1 MTIPSSIVIL
11 GRVYNIDQK
20 DFIDGDLLGQCD
32 SDALKIT
39 IKKNQ
44 PVILEADTL
53 LHEILHA
60 IDDAMQTKMKE
71 RQVHCTAT
79 GLLALFKDNPDFV
92 KYMFKVVK

>member
-1 MTIPSSIVIL
+1 MTIPSSVVIL

-44 PVILEADTL
+44 PEILEADTL

-71 RQVHCTAT
+71 RQLHCTAT

-92 KYMFKVVK
+92 KYMFKAVK

>member
-1 MTIPSSIVIL
+1 MTIPSSVVIL

-44 PVILEADTL
+44 PEILEADTL

-71 RQVHCTAT
+71 RQVDCAAT

>member
-1 MTIPSSIVIL
+1 MTIPSSVVIL

-44 PVILEADTL
+44 PEILEADTL

-79 GLLALFKDNPDFV
+79 GIIALLRDNPDFV

>member
-1 MTIPSSIVIL
+1 MTMPSSVVIL

-44 PVILEADTL
+44 PAVLEADTL

-92 KYMFKVVK
+92 KYMFKAVK

>member
-1 MTIPSSIVIL
+1 MTIPSSVVIL

-44 PVILEADTL
+44 PEILEADTL

-60 IDDAMQTKMKE
+60 IDDAVQTKMKE

>member
-1 MTIPSSIVIL
+1 MTIPSSVVIL

-44 PVILEADTL
+44 PAILEADTL

-60 IDDAMQTKMKE
+60 IDDAMQTMMKE

>member
-1 MTIPSSIVIL
+1 MTIPSSVVIL

>member
-44 PVILEADTL
+44 PEILEADTL

-92 KYMFKVVK
+92 KYMFKAVK

>member
-1 MTIPSSIVIL
+1 MPSSVVIL

-44 PVILEADTL
+44 PEILEADTL

-79 GLLALFKDNPDFV
+79 GIIALLKDNPDFV
-92 KYMFKVVK
+92 KYMFKAVK

>member
-1 MTIPSSIVIL
+1 MTIPSSVVIL

-32 SDALKIT
+32 SYALNIT

>member
-1 MTIPSSIVIL
+1 MTIPSSVVIL

-44 PVILEADTL
+44 PAILEADTL

>member
-1 MTIPSSIVIL
+1 MTMPSSVVIL

-32 SDALKIT
+32 SDALKIM

-44 PVILEADTL
+44 PEILEADTL

-92 KYMFKVVK
+92 KYMFKAVK

>member
-1 MTIPSSIVIL
+1 MTIPSSVVIL

-44 PVILEADTL
+44 PAILEADTL

-79 GLLALFKDNPDFV
+79 GIIALLRDNPDFV

>member
-1 MTIPSSIVIL
+1 MTIPSSVVIL

-44 PVILEADTL
+44 PDILEADTL

-92 KYMFKVVK
+92 KYMFKAVK

>member
-1 MTIPSSIVIL
+1 
-11 GRVYNIDQK
+11 
-20 DFIDGDLLGQCD
+20 
-32 SDALKIT
+32 
-39 IKKNQ
+39 
-44 PVILEADTL
+44 L

>member
-1 MTIPSSIVIL
+1 MTIPSSVVIL

-44 PVILEADTL
+44 PDILEADTL

>member
-1 MTIPSSIVIL
+1 MTMPSSVAIL
-11 GRVYNIDQK
+11 GRNYEIALK
-20 DFIDGDLLGQCD
+20 DYIEGDLLGQCD

-39 IKKNQ
+39 IKKDQ
-44 PVILEADTL
+44 PEILEADTL

>member
-1 MTIPSSIVIL
+1 MTIPSSVVIL

-32 SDALKIT
+32 SDALKIM

-44 PVILEADTL
+44 PEILEADTL

-92 KYMFKVVK
+92 KYMFKAVK

>member
-44 PVILEADTL
+44 PEILEADTL

>member
-1 MTIPSSIVIL
+1 MTIPSSVVIL

-44 PVILEADTL
+44 PEILEADTL

-92 KYMFKVVK
+92 KYMFKAVK

>member
-1 MTIPSSIVIL
+1 MTIPSSVVIL

-32 SDALKIT
+32 SDALKIM

-44 PVILEADTL
+44 PEILEADTL

>member
-1 MTIPSSIVIL
+1 MTIPSSVVIL

-44 PVILEADTL
+44 PEILEADTL

-79 GLLALFKDNPDFV
+79 GIIALLRDNPDFV
-92 KYMFKVVK
+92 KYMFKAVK

>member
-1 MTIPSSIVIL
+1 MIIPSSVVIL

-44 PVILEADTL
+44 PEILEADTL

>member
-1 MTIPSSIVIL
+1 MPSSVVIL

-32 SDALKIT
+32 SDALKIM

-44 PVILEADTL
+44 PEILEADTL

-92 KYMFKVVK
+92 KYMFKAVK